1 MIRNI
6 NLDNYVGNLSI
17 ILETHMILFLISPAT
32 QSLYQIPY
40 TAFQAAQENCLS
52 YSKIGVNI

>member
-1 MIRNI
+1 M
-6 NLDNYVGNLSI
+6 GNLSI

-32 QSLYQIPY
+32 QSLYEIPY

-52 YSKIGVNI
+52 YSKIGVNIWTQ